1 MRYLFDV
8 MASGLYRRA
17 ASWQTHARP
26 LKGVGIM
33 TNNFDEFEKFGK
45 GQIEA
50 ASMAAA
56 SLAKGFQTIAA
67 ETTDYSKKSLE
78 ANSAYVEKLLGAKS
92 LDAAIQIQSEYAKSA
107 YEGFVTQA
115 TKIGELYTD
124 LAKEAFKPVESMIAK
139 VQAAASPAKAQAA
152 ADPTNVQ
159 ASAVRTKVYAAAE

>member
-1 MRYLFDV
+1 
-8 MASGLYRRA
+8 
-17 ASWQTHARP
+17 
-26 LKGVGIM
+26 M

-50 ASMAAA
+50 ASTAAA

-92 LDAAIQIQSEYAKSA
+92 LDDAIQTQSEYAKSA

-115 TKIGELYTD
+115 TKIGELYTN
-124 LAKEAFKPVESMIAK
+124 LAKEAFRPVESMIAK
-139 VQAAASPAKAQAA
+139 VQAAAATTKVQAAVVPARVQAA
-152 ADPTNVQ
+152 A
-159 ASAVRTKVYAAAE
+159 SR